1 MSHSV
6 EFTSNFLDNHT
17 NWWDWWVRTNAENHA
32 KYMTTLLQHHATEKR
47 NPIYFIRYEDLIL
60 RQEDELIDLF
70 KFLLDL
76 DSL

>member
-1 MSHSV
+1 
-6 EFTSNFLDNHT
+6 
-17 NWWDWWVRTNAENHA
+17 VRTNAENHA
-32 KYMTTLLQHHATEKR
+32 KYMATLLQHHATEKR